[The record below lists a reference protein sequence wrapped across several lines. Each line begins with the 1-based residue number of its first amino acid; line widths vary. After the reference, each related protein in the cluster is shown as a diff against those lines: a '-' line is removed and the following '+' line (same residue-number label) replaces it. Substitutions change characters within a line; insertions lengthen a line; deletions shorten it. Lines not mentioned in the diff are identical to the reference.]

1 MRVAAEPAIRPLPR
15 TISQLLAMRDNRS
28 FGKMGKEFWVMATA
42 VDWGFGASL
51 WFVNRHPTVKMVA
64 LSFLLLIGMTPV
76 TTGAGFQ
83 VPTGHIDAAMGFSVI
98 VAPTL
103 SEISD
108 PDKKLKGWPLRQPG
122 SHYRLVAT
130 AA

>member
-1 MRVAAEPAIRPLPR
+1 VPV
-15 TISQLLAMRDNRS
+15 S
-28 FGKMGKEFWVMATA
+28 G
-42 VDWGFGASL
+42 
-51 WFVNRHPTVKMVA
+51 FVNRHPTVKMVA
-64 LSFLLLIGMTPV
+64 LSFFLLIGMTLV
-76 TTGAGFQ
+76 TTGAGFH
-83 VPTGHIDAAMGFSVI
+83 VPTGHNDAAMGFSVI

-108 PDKKLKGWPLRQPG
+108 PDKKLKGWTLRQPG